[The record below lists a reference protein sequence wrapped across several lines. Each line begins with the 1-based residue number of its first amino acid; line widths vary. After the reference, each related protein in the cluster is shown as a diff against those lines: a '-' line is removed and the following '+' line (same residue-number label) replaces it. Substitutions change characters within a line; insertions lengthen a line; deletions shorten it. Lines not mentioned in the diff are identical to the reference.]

1 MNNLVNMKVV
11 ELFGVYDAVVSIYTN
26 GSIEVHID
34 EKGIY
39 LKNIFYDYSLKEAL
53 KITRQ
58 EIKQIEGMRG

>member
-1 MNNLVNMKVV
+1 MNNLLDMKVV
-11 ELFGVYDAVVSIYTN
+11 ELFGIYDAVVSVYIN
-26 GSIEVHID
+26 GSIEVKID

-39 LKNIFYDYSLKEAL
+39 LKKIFQSYSLKEAL

>member
-11 ELFGVYDAVVSIYTN
+11 ELFGVYDAVVSIYIN
-26 GSIEVHID
+26 GSIEVKID

-39 LKNIFYDYSLKEAL
+39 LKKIFFDYSLKEAL